1 MKVICVIRHSPA
13 QRFLVD
19 LHTSKLVKEVSAL
32 VAKHK
37 NSQAI
42 ATALAK
48 GRFEREIGE
57 NEAKVKADII
67 LTEESVHYDLMGK

>member
-1 MKVICVIRHSPA
+1 MKIIVVIRRSPA
-13 QRFLVD
+13 QRFLVE
-19 LHTSKLVKEVSAL
+19 LHTNKLVKEVSAL
-32 VAKHK
+32 VAKHR

-48 GRFEREIGE
+48 GRFEREIGDDE
-57 NEAKVKADII
+57 TKVKADII